1 MWGSNSMEKFKM
13 MKLVN
18 HTILKLLIVFISL
31 TSGMNIAQAAYQRS
45 YLNFDFESNSLGTAC
60 WVQVD
65 AANVS
70 GWNTTHK
77 SQQGGGGCGSTTAQF
92 GKLIELWSHGF
103 SGYPAR
109 QGNVFAELNAE
120 EYSEM
125 QQNVCLIQ
133 GEPISWKLSH
143 NARRDNASDVD
154 KMSLRAGAQTIV
166 SVATS
171 KNGNGSILSCA
182 SGNCN
187 VSSGVVTYNGNKF
200 WADYSGT
207 FNYTGTTGPTVLGFK
222 ADAGS
227 SGSLGNFL
235 DAIQI
240 SVKPIIEFASANYN
254 IPENGTPQDIKVII
268 VGIIPA
274 GGLNLTFNVNDGTP
288 PKNAEINL
296 DYKINGNTN
305 KTFTK
310 TIPAGD
316 YGMGTP
322 YTLSIPV
329 EILNDNVKE
338 EDEQFT
344 VTIQRDDSNFYLY
357 SSSVCGS
364 AGNGTTTYTILDDD
378 APTQM
383 NVAIAKSQRA
393 GTSGI
398 FSSDPLTIGTGGTVQ
413 YRLVMTNLG
422 ENPISQTAL
431 ATFTDA
437 LPANFV
443 SSSISVISA
452 TSSTSG
458 ENCSATPSGNTIS
471 GTFSGAKN
479 TTCTVIIQATAPSTG
494 AILTNTASTNVPIGN
509 TDIDTSNNS
518 SSVQTTVA
526 AATLILNK
534 ETTSGIGTFSYSLT
548 NTLQSSATVAV
559 DMPGSSTQ
567 VDSDTTKSGVQ
578 PFIISSINNV
588 VITETMPTGQRWEL
602 STATCKNAAGTT
614 ITSSVSGNALTIN
627 SSGITA
633 GAVITCNLMN
643 TRLPTVKVQKISY
656 GGTGTFSFSK
666 TNLTETLNN
675 ISTSSAGIPAPANP
689 TALSVTVK
697 GTNVTITESSPPTNY
712 VLTEASCRDD
722 NSLVTGNTGTF
733 GSLVNSSRVLTIPST
748 YLVTGGADITCTFV
762 NRLNPQT
769 DLNITKT
776 NNETALL
783 RGQSTSYLVRVT
795 NKGSTPVMGATLA
808 DAAGTNQ
815 TKTSVTCSN
824 ANNNQCTPSSTP
836 ATTQIESGYA
846 LPKLDT
852 DEFYEVIVTAAISS
866 SSISTTSN
874 TASVAAPSGVTNS
887 GVSCTASNSGGVVRS
902 YNTSTGVCSV
912 ADTDSVS
919 AAGRTL
925 TVQKTWANA
934 KQYDKATITADT
946 TTGLAKLESIATGVA
961 SQMDSSSILIAN
973 NTSVTLKEVIDI
985 GDGNYTVAT
994 PTCSAGT
1001 VTNNNDGTYNL
1012 AIPSSGTTGITCT
1025 YTNTR
1030 KTATLKLT
1038 KTWTNA
1044 KTGDVVAIPAT
1055 LGLAVNTNKF
1065 KSTAPTSSDSGTAIT
1080 VYAGDTIT
1088 LGAEIGLNDYASG
1101 DPNYDAT
1108 VTMNKDNY
1116 DATLS
1121 CTASGGATAN
1131 LLSGTNA
1138 KQSNTL
1144 TIGASDMGKLITCTY
1159 NNSRIPQQI
1168 RLVKEWKNAVIND
1181 QIKVVTTGGT
1191 NNPGMVSI
1199 SSGNNIESGGVVTV
1213 YSGDVI
1219 SLPAESFI
1227 SGNASQ
1233 YTITTACNGGTPL
1246 NDGLVGRTITVS
1258 NNTVI
1263 TVCTYKNTR
1272 TALDVIVSG
1281 KVFTDNSGTTGDVS
1295 KAYNAVQDTG
1305 EIEIANSKISLT
1317 NCSSTSLATTATNA
1331 SGEYRFSIAQSQLP
1345 ATFCIVQTNLP
1356 EYTSVSGS
1364 SPTGTYNRN
1373 TDTVTLAKTAAV
1385 SYPNNNFGDAN
1396 LNVLFTE
1403 DGQHTAV
1410 AGDVTEYPHRLVV
1423 QSPVQL
1429 TQLNQVLSQQ
1439 PNSSNDQQWQAL
1451 VYRDTNCNGN
1461 VDAGETLFNPSVAS
1475 SVLLQPNAD
1484 ICLVQRVHVPTNAVA
1499 GAQHIGTLQAN
1510 YQFALTNPVE
1520 TLSKQTAKRQD
1531 MTLIGSAGLTL
1542 TKKVRAV
1549 ASCPSSAADQNAFS
1563 VNNQAKKQD
1572 NLEYEIIYKNNS
1584 TKKLQNV
1591 KIKDS
1596 LPTGTNLGSIS
1607 CVSTPSGNTCST
1619 NSSGSSLQWNLT
1631 GMLNP
1636 AAAGSLRF
1644 CVTQ

>member
-1 MWGSNSMEKFKM
+1 MWVSNSMEKFKI
-13 MKLVN
+13 MKLAN
-18 HTILKLLIVFISL
+18 HAVLKLLILFAVLISGI
-31 TSGMNIAQAAYQRS
+31 TVAQAAYQRS
-45 YLNFDFESNSLGTAC
+45 YLNFDFESTPLGTAC
-60 WVQVD
+60 YVQVD
-65 AANVS
+65 AANVP
-70 GWNTTHK
+70 GWNTTHR
-77 SQQGGGGCGSTTAQF
+77 SMQGSGGCGSTTAQF

-103 SGYPAR
+103 SNIPAR

-133 GEPISWKLSH
+133 GEPVTWKLSH
-143 NARRDNASDVD
+143 NGRGAID

-171 KNGNGSILSCA
+171 QNGAGTILSCA

-187 VSSGVVTYNGNKF
+187 VSSGVVPYNGNKF
-200 WADYSGT
+200 WADYNGT
-207 FNYTGTTGPTVLGFK
+207 FNYTGTTGQTVLGFK
-222 ADAGS
+222 ADTGS

-268 VGIIPA
+268 VGVIPT

-296 DYKINGNTN
+296 DYKINGSTN

-398 FSSDPLTIGTGGTVQ
+398 FSSDPLTVGTNGTVQ

-431 ATFTDA
+431 ATFTDT
-437 LPANFV
+437 LPANF
-443 SSSISVISA
+443 SSAPISVVSTI
-452 TSSTSG
+452 SSTSG
-458 ENCSATPSGNTIS
+458 ENCSATKSSNTIS

-494 AILTNTASTNVPIGN
+494 VILTNTASTNVPIGN

-614 ITSSVSGNALTIN
+614 ITSSISGNALTIN

-808 DAAGTNQ
+808 DAVGTNQ

-824 ANNNQCTPSSTP
+824 ANNNKCTPSSTP
-836 ATTQIESGYA
+836 TTSQIESGYA

-852 DEFYEVIVTAAISS
+852 DEFYEVIVTATISS
-866 SSISTTSN
+866 SSISTTKN

-912 ADTDSVS
+912 ADTDTVSV
-919 AAGRTL
+919 AGPTL
-925 TVQKTWANA
+925 TVQKTWVNA

-961 SQMDSSSILIAN
+961 SQTDSSSILIAN

-1331 SGEYRFSIAQSQLP
+1331 SGEYRFSIDQSQLP

-1410 AGDVTEYPHRLVV
+1410 AGDVTEYPHRLVA

-1563 VNNQAKKQD
+1563 VNNQARKQD

>member
-1 MWGSNSMEKFKM
+1 MWVSNSMEKFKI
-13 MKLVN
+13 MKLAN
-18 HTILKLLIVFISL
+18 HAVLKLLILFAVLISGI
-31 TSGMNIAQAAYQRS
+31 TVAQAAYQRS
-45 YLNFDFESNSLGTAC
+45 YLNFDFESTPLGTAC
-60 WVQVD
+60 YVQVD
-65 AANVS
+65 AANVP

-77 SQQGGGGCGSTTAQF
+77 SQQGSGGCGSTTAQF

-103 SGYPAR
+103 SNIPAR

-133 GEPISWKLSH
+133 GEPVTWKLSH
-143 NARRDNASDVD
+143 NGRGAID

-171 KNGNGSILSCA
+171 QNGAGTILSCA

-200 WADYSGT
+200 WADYNGT
-207 FNYTGTTGPTVLGFK
+207 FNYTGTTGQTVLGFK
-222 ADAGS
+222 ADTGS

-268 VGIIPA
+268 VGVIPT

-296 DYKINGNTN
+296 DYKINGSTN

-398 FSSDPLTIGTGGTVQ
+398 FSSDPLTVGTNGTVQ

-431 ATFTDA
+431 ATFTDT
-437 LPANFV
+437 LPANF
-443 SSSISVISA
+443 SSAPISVVSA
-452 TSSTSG
+452 ISSTSG
-458 ENCSATPSGNTIS
+458 ENCSATKSSNTIS

-578 PFIISSINNV
+578 SFIISSINNV

-614 ITSSVSGNALTIN
+614 ITSSISGNALTIN

-643 TRLPTVKVQKISY
+643 SRLPTVKVQKISY

-733 GSLVNSSRVLTIPST
+733 GSLVNSSRVLTISST

-808 DAAGTNQ
+808 DAVGTNQ

-824 ANNNQCTPSSTP
+824 ANNNKCTPSFTP
-836 ATTQIESGYA
+836 TTTQIESGYA
-846 LPKLDT
+846 LPRLDT
-852 DEFYEVIVTAAISS
+852 DEFYEVIVTATISS
-866 SSISTTSN
+866 SSISTTNN

-934 KQYDKATITADT
+934 KQYDKATITANT

-961 SQMDSSSILIAN
+961 SQTDSSSILIAN

-1012 AIPSSGTTGITCT
+1012 AIPSTGTTGITCT

-1055 LGLAVNTNKF
+1055 LGLVVNTNQF

-1088 LGAEIGLNDYASG
+1088 LGAEIGLNDYVFG

-1116 DATLS
+1116 DANLS
-1121 CTASGGATAN
+1121 CTANGGATAN

-1385 SYPNNNFGDAN
+1385 SYPDNNFGDAN

-1410 AGDVTEYPHRLVV
+1410 AGDVTEYPHRLIA

-1461 VDAGETLFNPSVAS
+1461 VDAGETLFNPSVTN

-1520 TLSKQTAKRQD
+1520 TLSKQTVKRQD

-1563 VNNQAKKQD
+1563 VNNQARKQD

-1596 LPTGTNLGSIS
+1596 LPKGTNLGSIS
-1607 CVSTPSGNTCST
+1607 CISTPSGNTCSA

-1636 AAAGSLRF
+1636 AAVGSLRF

>member
-1 MWGSNSMEKFKM
+1 MWVSNSMEKFKI
-13 MKLVN
+13 MKLAN
-18 HTILKLLIVFISL
+18 HAVLKFLILFFSLISSIS
-31 TSGMNIAQAAYQRS
+31 IAQAAYQRS
-45 YLNFDFESNSLGTAC
+45 YLNFDFESTPLGTAC
-60 WVQVD
+60 YVQVD
-65 AANVS
+65 AANVP

-77 SQQGGGGCGSTTAQF
+77 SQLGSGGCGSTTAQS
-92 GKLIELWSHGF
+92 GKLIELWSNGF

-133 GEPISWKLSH
+133 GEPVTWKLSH
-143 NARRDNASDVD
+143 NGRGAID

-171 KNGNGSILSCA
+171 QNGAGTILSCA

-200 WADYSGT
+200 WADYNGT
-207 FNYTGTTGPTVLGFK
+207 FNYTGTTGQTVLGFK
-222 ADAGS
+222 ADTGS

-268 VGIIPA
+268 VGVIPT

-296 DYKINGNTN
+296 DYKINGSTN
-305 KTFTK
+305 KMFTK

-398 FSSDPLTIGTGGTVQ
+398 FSSDPLTVGTNGTVE

-431 ATFTDA
+431 ATFTDT
-437 LPANFV
+437 LPANF
-443 SSSISVISA
+443 SSISVISE
-452 TSSTSG
+452 TSSTLG
-458 ENCSATPSGNTIS
+458 EKCSAIPSGNTIS

-534 ETTSGIGTFSYSLT
+534 ETTSGIGTFGYSLT
-548 NTLQSSATVAV
+548 NTLQSSATVVV

-614 ITSSVSGNALTIN
+614 ITSSFSGNVLTISN
-627 SSGITA
+627 SGITT

-643 TRLPTVKVQKISY
+643 SRLPTVKVQKISY
-656 GGTGTFSFSK
+656 GGTGTFSFTK

-697 GTNVTITESSPPTNY
+697 GTNVTITESLPPTNY

-783 RGQSTSYLVRVT
+783 RGQNTSYLVRVT

-824 ANNNQCTPSSTP
+824 ANNNKCTPSSTP
-836 ATTQIESGYA
+836 TTSQIESGYA

-852 DEFYEVIVTAAISS
+852 DEFYEVIVTATISS
-866 SSISTTSN
+866 NSISTTNN

-961 SQMDSSSILIAN
+961 SQTDSSSILVAN
-973 NTSVTLKEVIDI
+973 STSVTLKEVIDI

-1088 LGAEIGLNDYASG
+1088 LGAEIGLNDYVSG

-1116 DATLS
+1116 DANLS

-1317 NCSSTSLATTATNA
+1317 NCSSTSLATTATNPN
-1331 SGEYRFSIAQSQLP
+1331 GEYRFSIAQSQLP

-1385 SYPNNNFGDAN
+1385 SYPDNNFGDAN

-1410 AGDVTEYPHRLVV
+1410 AGDVTEYPHRLVA

-1429 TQLNQVLSQQ
+1429 TQLNQALSQQ
-1439 PNSSNDQQWQAL
+1439 PNSGNDQPWQAL
-1451 VYRDTNCNGN
+1451 VYRDTNCNSN
-1461 VDAGETLFNPSVAS
+1461 VDAGETLFNPSVAN

-1563 VNNQAKKQD
+1563 VNNQARKQD